1 MQGTFNAPI
10 EENYQGRKEMTYSD
24 IYNLIAETEGGES
37 NVEITSKL
45 SKKKYKQNLYISS
58 ANRLKIRGYNTKIA
72 GYNVTEEMAEHWDNV
87 RVMRKR
93 ERNKQ

>member
-1 MQGTFNAPI
+1 
-10 EENYQGRKEMTYSD
+10 MTYD
-24 IYNLIAETEGGES
+24 EVYKAIAETEDGES

-72 GYNVTEEMAEHWDNV
+72 GYNVTEDMTEHWDNV
-87 RVMRKR
+87 RLVKRRK
-93 ERNKQ
+93 K

>member
-1 MQGTFNAPI
+1 
-10 EENYQGRKEMTYSD
+10 MTYD
-24 IYNLIAETEGGES
+24 EVYKAIAETEDGES

-72 GYNVTEEMAEHWDNV
+72 GYNVTEDMTEHWDNI
-87 RVMRKR
+87 RLIKRRK
-93 ERNKQ
+93 K

>member
-1 MQGTFNAPI
+1 
-10 EENYQGRKEMTYSD
+10 MTYD
-24 IYNLIAETEGGES
+24 EVYKAIAETENGES

-72 GYNVTEEMAEHWDNV
+72 EYNVTEDMTEHWDNV
-87 RVMRKR
+87 RLVKRRK
-93 ERNKQ
+93 K

>member
-1 MQGTFNAPI
+1 MQGTFNATI
-10 EENYQGRKEMTYSD
+10 EENNKGRKEMTYD
-24 IYNLIAETEGGES
+24 EVYKAIAETEDGES

-72 GYNVTEEMAEHWDNV
+72 GYNVTEDMTEHWDNV
-87 RVMRKR
+87 RLVKRRK
-93 ERNKQ
+93 K

>member
-1 MQGTFNAPI
+1 MK
-10 EENYQGRKEMTYSD
+10 YDD
-24 IYNLIAETEGGES
+24 IYSMIVKTDNGES

-72 GYNVTEEMAEHWDNV
+72 GYNVTDDMVDHWDNV
-87 RVMRKR
+87 RLIKKKKKDV
-93 ERNKQ
+93 

>member
-1 MQGTFNAPI
+1 MQGTFNATI
-10 EENYQGRKEMTYSD
+10 EENNKGGEEMTYD
-24 IYNLIAETEGGES
+24 EVYKAIAETENGES

-72 GYNVTEEMAEHWDNV
+72 GYNVTEDMTEHWDNV
-87 RVMRKR
+87 RLVKRRK
-93 ERNKQ
+93 K

>member
-1 MQGTFNAPI
+1 
-10 EENYQGRKEMTYSD
+10 MTYD
-24 IYNLIAETEGGES
+24 EVYKAIAETENGES

-72 GYNVTEEMAEHWDNV
+72 GYNVTEDMTEH
-87 RVMRKR
+87 
-93 ERNKQ
+93 

>member
-1 MQGTFNAPI
+1 MQGTFNATI
-10 EENYQGRKEMTYSD
+10 EENNKGRKEMTYD
-24 IYNLIAETEGGES
+24 EVYNAIAETEDGES

-72 GYNVTEEMAEHWDNV
+72 GYNVTEEMTEHWDNI
-87 RVMRKR
+87 RLIKRRK
-93 ERNKQ
+93 K

>member
-1 MQGTFNAPI
+1 MQGTFNATI
-10 EENYQGRKEMTYSD
+10 EENNKRRKEMTYD
-24 IYNLIAETEGGES
+24 EVYKAIAETEDGES

-72 GYNVTEEMAEHWDNV
+72 GYNVTEEMTEHWDNI
-87 RVMRKR
+87 RLIKRRK
-93 ERNKQ
+93 K

>member
-1 MQGTFNAPI
+1 
-10 EENYQGRKEMTYSD
+10 MTYD
-24 IYNLIAETEGGES
+24 EVYKAIAETENGES

-72 GYNVTEEMAEHWDNV
+72 GYNVTEDMTEHWDNV
-87 RVMRKR
+87 RLVKRRK
-93 ERNKQ
+93 K

>member
-1 MQGTFNAPI
+1 
-10 EENYQGRKEMTYSD
+10 MTYD
-24 IYNLIAETEGGES
+24 EVYKAIAETEDGES

-72 GYNVTEEMAEHWDNV
+72 GYNVTEEMTEHWDNI
-87 RVMRKR
+87 RLIKRRK
-93 ERNKQ
+93 K